1 MQKPAP
7 LLSKKTLV
15 LLVFSSLLVISVLVF
30 PSLLFAQEIEPGS
43 IATNTPVV
51 DKEAK
56 AGDVLSK
63 GEGGL
68 KRSESPYDKN
78 MFGVVVENPSIVLN
92 KADSSTLPVISYGE
106 VLVTVGNKNGE
117 IKRGDFVTSSE
128 VPGLA
133 QKATE
138 SGFVLG
144 RALEDMGDKSRIR
157 VFVNIQYR
165 NIEGAPP
172 TFGRVFQ
179 FLASSLERPE
189 NLPEVLRYLFA
200 IVLGG
205 GAFVLGFVSFARSLR
220 SGVEAVGRNP
230 LAKTSIQLA
239 MVLNL
244 GGILTLTIAGIG
256 LALFVIFYF

>member
-1 MQKPAP
+1 MKNPAR
-7 LLSKKTLV
+7 LASKIIIV
-15 LLVFSSLLVISVLVF
+15 LFLFGVF
-30 PSLLFAQEIEPGS
+30 PSVLFAQEIEPGN
-43 IATNTPVV
+43 IATNTPIV
-51 DKEAK
+51 DEEAK
-56 AGDVLSK
+56 SGDVLSK
-63 GEGGL
+63 SNEGL
-68 KRSESPYDKN
+68 IRSKSSYDKN
-78 MFGVVVENPSIVLN
+78 MFGVVVEKPSVVLN
-92 KADSSTLPVISYGE
+92 KASSNTVPVISYGE

-117 IKRGDFVTSSE
+117 IKRGDFVTSSD

-133 QKATE
+133 VKATE

-144 RALEDMGDKSRIR
+144 KALEDMSGKSKIA

-172 TFGRVFQ
+172 TFGRVFN

-205 GAFVLGFVSFARSLR
+205 GAFMLGFVSFARSLR

-230 LAKTSIQLA
+230 LAKSSIQLA

-244 GGILTLTIAGIG
+244 GGILTLTVAGMG

>member
-1 MQKPAP
+1 MKNPARFIFKIFITLS
-7 LLSKKTLV
+7 LLSA
-15 LLVFSSLLVISVLVF
+15 FPSVLY
-30 PSLLFAQEIEPGS
+30 AQEFDPGS
-43 IATNTPVV
+43 IATNTPIV

-63 GEGGL
+63 AEAGL
-68 KRSESPYDKN
+68 VRSDADYDKN

-92 KADSSTLPVISYGE
+92 KPSSDTVPVISYGE
-106 VLVTVGNKNGE
+106 VLVTVGNKKGE
-117 IKRGDFVTSSE
+117 IKRGDFVTSSD

-133 QKATE
+133 VKATE

-144 RALEDMGDKSRIR
+144 KALEDMGDKRKIL

-172 TFGRVFQ
+172 TFGRVFK
-179 FLASSLERPE
+179 FLASALERPE

-200 IVLGG
+200 MVLGG

-230 LAKTSIQLA
+230 LAKSSIQLA

-244 GGILTLTIAGIG
+244 GGILTLTMAGIG

>member
-1 MQKPAP
+1 MKSPAQ
-7 LLSKKTLV
+7 LALKIVIV
-15 LLVFSSLLVISVLVF
+15 LFLFGVF
-30 PSLLFAQEIEPGS
+30 PSMLFAQEIEPGS
-43 IATNTPVV
+43 IATNNPIV

-56 AGDVLSK
+56 SGDVLSK
-63 GEGGL
+63 SDEGL
-68 KRSESPYDKN
+68 IRSKSSYDKN

-92 KADSSTLPVISYGE
+92 KASSDTVPVISYGE
-106 VLVTVGNKNGE
+106 VLVTVGNKKGE
-117 IKRGDFVTSSE
+117 IKRGDFVTSSD

-133 QKATE
+133 VKATE

-144 RALEDMGDKSRIR
+144 KALEDMGDKRKIL

-172 TFGRVFQ
+172 TFGRVFK
-179 FLASSLERPE
+179 FLASALERPE

-200 IVLGG
+200 MVLGG

-230 LAKTSIQLA
+230 LAKSSIQLA

-244 GGILTLTIAGIG
+244 GGILTLTAAGIG

>member
-1 MQKPAP
+1 M
-7 LLSKKTLV
+7 
-15 LLVFSSLLVISVLVF
+15 
-30 PSLLFAQEIEPGS
+30 LFAQELESGN
-43 IATNTPVV
+43 IATNTPIV

-63 GEGGL
+63 GEDGL
-68 KRSESPYDKN
+68 IRSESPYDKN
-78 MFGVVVENPSIVLN
+78 IFGVVVENPSIVLN
-92 KADSSTLPVISYGE
+92 KASSDTQPVISYGE
-106 VLVTVGNKNGE
+106 VLVTVGNKNGN
-117 IKRGDFVTSSE
+117 IKRGDFLTSSS

-144 RALEDMGDKSRIR
+144 RALEDMEDKSKIA

-172 TFGRVFQ
+172 TFGRVFN
-179 FLASSLERPE
+179 FLASALERPE

-200 IVLGG
+200 MVLGG

-230 LAKTSIQLA
+230 LAKSSIQLA
-239 MVLNL
+239 MVFNL
-244 GGILTLTIAGIG
+244 GGILVLTLAGIG

>member
-1 MQKPAP
+1 MKSPAQ
-7 LLSKKTLV
+7 LALKIVIV
-15 LLVFSSLLVISVLVF
+15 LFLFGVF
-30 PSLLFAQEIEPGS
+30 PSMLFAQEIEPGS
-43 IATNTPVV
+43 IATNNPIV

-56 AGDVLSK
+56 SGDVLSK
-63 GEGGL
+63 SDEGL
-68 KRSESPYDKN
+68 IRSKSSYDKN

-92 KADSSTLPVISYGE
+92 KASSDTVPVISYGE
-106 VLVTVGNKNGE
+106 VLVTVGNKKGE
-117 IKRGDFVTSSE
+117 IKRGDFVTSSD

-133 QKATE
+133 VKATE

-144 RALEDMGDKSRIR
+144 KALEDMGDKRKIL

-172 TFGRVFQ
+172 TFGRVFK
-179 FLASSLERPE
+179 FLASALERPE

-200 IVLGG
+200 MVLGG

-230 LAKTSIQLA
+230 LAKSSIQLA

-244 GGILTLTIAGIG
+244 GGILTLTMAGIG